1 MFGIVGANLSERV
14 SRLFF
19 HAVLYMEVAWFD
31 QDANTSGNLTSRLAA
46 DAPAIRGA
54 VGDSAG
60 IVVQNVVT
68 LLTGYTIAFVS
79 GWKMALVI
87 TAVLPLLAFSSY
99 MQIKFFTGAAH
110 RCPTNSPRLSMNFCT
125 PIWVCTLNAQGTHAR
140 SNAGHPQV
148 ALFCLSR
155 YLR

>member
-19 HAVLYMEVAWFD
+19 HTVLYMEVAWFD

-99 MQIKFFTGAAH
+99 MQLKFFTGAAC
-110 RCPTNSPRLSMNFCT
+110 RCAIQGPRVAVHFYAHLWAD
-125 PIWVCTLNAQGTHAR
+125 ILNAQATHAC
-140 SNAGHPQV
+140 SNP
-148 ALFCLSR
+148 SR
-155 YLR
+155 PKVSPFSMFL